1 MRRAYAFTRPVLN
14 TYLTR
19 ERDRRRRRELG
30 WVLLLVLPVGLCG
43 LVYVRLHYQ
52 TLAVGYSIPALEREL
67 EQHLEVE
74 RALSLEAAS
83 LASPERIEARAVQEL
98 GMEVPPASHVLFLEP
113 AP

>member
-1 MRRAYAFTRPVLN
+1 MRRAYAFTRPVFN

-43 LVYVRLHYQ
+43 LVYVWLHYQ
-52 TLAVGYSIPALEREL
+52 TLAVGYSIPVLERDL
-67 EQHLEVE
+67 EQHLEAE
-74 RALSLEAAS
+74 RALSLEAAA
-83 LASPERIEARAVQEL
+83 LAAPATIEARAIEEL
-98 GMEVPPASHVLFLEP
+98 GMGVPPASQVLFSEQ

>member
-43 LVYVRLHYQ
+43 LVYVWLHFQ
-52 TLAVGYSIPALEREL
+52 TLAVGYRIPALERDL
-67 EQHLEVE
+67 EQSLETE
-74 RALSLEAAS
+74 RTVSLEAAA
-83 LASPERIEARAVQEL
+83 LAAPATIEARAIKEL
-98 GMEVPPASHVLFLEP
+98 GMEVPSASEVLFPEQ

>member
-43 LVYVRLHYQ
+43 LVYVWLHYQ
-52 TLAVGYSIPALEREL
+52 TLAVGYSIPALEQEL
-67 EQHLEVE
+67 ETQLEIE
-74 RALSLEAAS
+74 RSLSLEAAA
-83 LASPERIEARAVQEL
+83 LAAPEAIEKRAIEEL
-98 GMEVPPASHVLFLEP
+98 GMVVPETSRIVFTEQLQ
-113 AP
+113 

>member
-30 WVLLLVLPVGLCG
+30 WVLLAVLPVGLCG
-43 LVYVRLHYQ
+43 LVYVWLHYQ
-52 TLAVGYSIPALEREL
+52 ALAVGYSIPALEQEL
-67 EQHLEVE
+67 EKQLEIE
-74 RALSLEAAS
+74 RTLSLEAAA
-83 LASPERIEARAVQEL
+83 LAAPETIETRAIVEL
-98 GMEVPPASHVLFLEP
+98 GMEVPAASRVLFLEQ